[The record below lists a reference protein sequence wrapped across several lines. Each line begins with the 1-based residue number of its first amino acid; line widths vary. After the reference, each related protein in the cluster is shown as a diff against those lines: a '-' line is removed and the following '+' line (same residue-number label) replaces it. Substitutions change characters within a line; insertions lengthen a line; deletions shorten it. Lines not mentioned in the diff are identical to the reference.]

1 MTRGLLRASSFGS
14 SHLMRRWFLVLA
26 VFVLTW
32 LAVATAVTVSHS
44 LSGAPSQT
52 SSEDRPVST
61 VSESATQNN
70 GSGTSYT
77 RTRGRIR
84 TPGPQSNPQESEL
97 RKELREAQENGL
109 LEHDIPSRLT
119 VFQEQEIEV
128 RLSRGPAAEKFLKDS
143 SKDTNEIVSVRDFVS
158 LSIYGGNNF
167 DIQNLSPDPQ
177 SMRHHDY
184 CLWKF
189 IVTPKRGGK
198 NNLEITVSLYDEPG
212 YVPVASYRREVEVD
226 VPFPA
231 RLALMWEDY
240 RGGSLTDFMLPLVA
254 SVFTGWMTVRIAGK
268 QEARTSEQGNTTNKK
283 RAPAKRKARSEGP
296 AQRRPRPPSSQQSAP
311 TGPRSLARRK
321 D

>member
-1 MTRGLLRASSFGS
+1 MTRGLLRASSVGP
-14 SHLMRRWFLVLA
+14 SHLMRRWFWVLA

-61 VSESATQNN
+61 ASESATQNN
-70 GSGTSYT
+70 GSGASYT

-84 TPGPQSNPQESEL
+84 TPGPQSNPQELEL
-97 RKELREAQENGL
+97 LKELREAQENGL
-109 LEHDIPSRLT
+109 LEHDIPSKLT

-128 RLSRGPAAEKFLKDS
+128 RLSRGPSAEKFLRDS
-143 SKDTNEIVSVRDFVS
+143 SLNTKEVVPARDFVS
-158 LSIYGGNNF
+158 LSIYGGSNF

-212 YVPVASYRREVEVD
+212 YVPVASYSREVEVD

-240 RGGSLTDFMLPLVA
+240 RGGSLLTDFMLPLVA
-254 SVFTGWMTVRIAGK
+254 SVFTGWMTVRIAGNPA
-268 QEARTSEQGNTTNKK
+268 ARTPQKGGTPSKK
-283 RAPAKRKARSEGP
+283 RAPAKKKTTSGGP
-296 AQRRPRPPSSQQSAP
+296 GQRIPRPPSSRRSAP
-311 TGPRSLARRK
+311 ATK
-321 D
+321 